1 MSGCWGGRK
10 SLPPRTDLVPVKDV
24 IRIRD
29 EFYILATSSLAD
41 DRTRVLKQ
49 GETFAVFDRYGDIQ
63 ATGLGEQGL
72 YHEGTRFLS
81 RLEVR
86 LDDQRPL
93 LLSSTV
99 REDNALLTVD
109 LTNPDISLD
118 GRIALLRDTLHL
130 FRSKLLWQGC
140 CYERFRLHNYAHHP
154 VEISITVRLAA
165 DFADIFEVRGVKR
178 AQRGTLLPAEVEDS
192 RLVLG
197 YRGLDG
203 VVRRTRVQFSPEP
216 TSLAD
221 SEVAWKIRMGPHSEA
236 TVFLTVSC
244 EAEPPGPA
252 IETYDQAAAMAA
264 KDLRQ
269 ATSRTSSIY
278 TSNEQFNDL
287 VNRSL
292 ADVHMM
298 VTYTDKGPFPYAGI
312 PWFSTPFGRDAL
324 ITALELLWL
333 DPDIARGVLAFL
345 ASTQAKEA
353 LPESDAEPGK
363 IVHEIRR
370 GEMATLGEIPFG
382 RYYGSVDATPLFVFL
397 AGAYYDRT
405 GEMPFIEELWPSIEM
420 ALEWID
426 RWGDM
431 DGDGFVEY
439 SRRSAHGLIHQ
450 GWKDSDDAVFHADGT
465 LAEGA
470 IAPCEVQAYVYAAKT
485 AAAALADRLGKA
497 ELAERLRHEAR
508 TLQERFEEA
517 FWCEDLG
524 TYALA
529 LDGDKRPC
537 RVKSSNAGQ
546 CLFSGIV
553 APERARRVA
562 ETLLHH
568 DSFSGWGVRTV
579 AASEAR
585 YNPMSYHNG
594 SVWPHDNAL
603 IAFGLARYGLTD
615 PLFRIVTGLFDSSLF
630 TDLHRLPELF
640 CGFPRRPGEG
650 PTPYPVAC
658 APQSWAAS
666 SVFLLLQACLGLSFN
681 AAEQEIRFSHPVL
694 PPFLQTVEI
703 KQLRMNEA
711 SLDLVLRRH
720 DHDVGIEVL
729 RKEGE
734 ARITTVK

>member
-1 MSGCWGGRK
+1 ME
-10 SLPPRTDLVPVKDV
+10 DV

-29 EFYILATSSLAD
+29 EYYILATSSLAD
-41 DRTRVLKQ
+41 DRTRVLKH

-63 ATGLGEQGL
+63 PTGLGEQGL

-86 LDDQRPL
+86 LAGQRPL
-93 LLSSTV
+93 LLSSTL
-99 REDNALLTVD
+99 REDNTLLTVD
-109 LTNPDISLD
+109 LTNPDISSD
-118 GRIALLRDTLHL
+118 GRVVLLRDTLHM
-130 FRSKLLWQGC
+130 FRSKLLWQGS
-140 CYERFRLHNYAHHP
+140 CYERFRFRNYAHDL
-154 VEISITVRLAA
+154 VETSIAVRFAA
-165 DFADIFEVRGVKR
+165 DFADIFEVRGIKR
-178 AQRGTLLPAEVEDS
+178 ARRGMPLPAELES
-192 RLVLG
+192 RHVVLA

-203 VVRRTRVQFSPEP
+203 VVRRTRLQFSPEP
-216 TSLAD
+216 TSLTDA
-221 SEVAWKIRMGPHSEA
+221 EVIWRIRMPPHSET

-244 EAEPPGPA
+244 EADLGGPS
-252 IETYDQAAAMAA
+252 IGTYNRAATMVAEA
-264 KDLRQ
+264 LRQ
-269 ATSRTSSIY
+269 ATSRTCSIY

-292 ADVHMM
+292 ADIHMM
-298 VTYTDKGPFPYAGI
+298 ITHTPEGPFPYAGV
-312 PWFSTPFGRDAL
+312 PWFSTPFGRDGL
-324 ITALELLWL
+324 ITALGLLWVN
-333 DPDIARGVLAFL
+333 PDIARGVLAFL
-345 ASTQAKEA
+345 ASTQAKEV

-370 GEMATLGEIPFG
+370 GEMAAVGEIPFG
-382 RYYGSVDATPLFVFL
+382 CHYGSIDATPLFVIL
-397 AGAYYDRT
+397 AGAYYDRA
-405 GEMPFIEELWPSIEM
+405 GEKAFIEELWPSIAM

-439 SRRSAHGLIHQ
+439 ARRSRHGLIHQ
-450 GWKDSDDAVFHADGT
+450 GWKDSDEAVFHADGS

-470 IAPCEVQAYVYAAKT
+470 IALCEVQAYVYAAKT
-485 AAAALADRLGKA
+485 AAAALADCLGKP
-497 ELAERLRHEAR
+497 ELAERLRNEAR
-508 TLQERFEEA
+508 VLQERFEEA

-579 AASEAR
+579 GASEIR

-603 IAFGLARYGLTD
+603 IAFGLARYRLSE
-615 PLFRIVTGLFDSSLF
+615 PLLRILAGLFDASLF
-630 TDLHRLPELF
+630 MDLHRLPELF
-640 CGFPRRPGEG
+640 CGFHRRPGEG
-650 PTPYPVAC
+650 PTSYPVAC

-666 SVFLLLQACLGLSFN
+666 SVFLFLQACIGLSFHGP
-681 AAEQEIRFSHPVL
+681 EQEIRFSHPVL
-694 PPFLQTVEI
+694 PPFLHAVEI
-703 KQLRMNEA
+703 RHLRINGG
-711 SLDLVLRRH
+711 SLDFVLRRH
-720 DHDVGIEVL
+720 AQDVGIEIL

-734 ARITTVK
+734 VRVTTVK

>member
-1 MSGCWGGRK
+1 ME
-10 SLPPRTDLVPVKDV
+10 DV

-49 GETFAVFDRYGDIQ
+49 AETFGVFDRYGDIQ
-63 ATGLGEQGL
+63 PTGLGEQGL

-86 LDDQRPL
+86 LEGQRPL
-93 LLSSTV
+93 LLSSTL
-99 REDNALLTVD
+99 REDNVLLTVD
-109 LTNPDISLD
+109 LTNADVSLD
-118 GRIALLRDTLHL
+118 GEVVLLRDTLHM
-130 FRSKLLWQGC
+130 FRSKLLWQGS
-140 CYERFRLHNYAHHP
+140 CYERFRFHNYAHHV
-154 VEISITVRLAA
+154 VETSIAVRFAA

-178 AQRGTLLPAEVEDS
+178 TRRGKLLPAEVES
-192 RLVLG
+192 SHLVLA
-197 YRGLDG
+197 YQGLDG
-203 VVRRTRVQFSPEP
+203 VVRRTRLQFSPEP
-216 TSLAD
+216 TSVTD
-221 SEVAWKIRMGPHSEA
+221 SEVTWKIRMGPRSEA

-244 EAEPPGPA
+244 EAETPRPA
-252 IETYDQAAAMAA
+252 IGIYDQAAPMAA
-264 KDLRQ
+264 KALRQ
-269 ATSRTSSIY
+269 VAFRTCSIY

-292 ADVHMM
+292 ADIHMM
-298 VTYTDKGPFPYAGI
+298 ITNTPEGPFPYAGI
-312 PWFSTPFGRDAL
+312 PWFSTPFGRDGL
-324 ITALELLWL
+324 ITALAFLWVN
-333 DPDIARGVLAFL
+333 PDIARGVLAFL

-353 LPESDAEPGK
+353 LLESDAEPGK

-370 GEMATLGEIPFG
+370 GEMAALGEIPFG
-382 RYYGSVDATPLFVFL
+382 RYYGSVDATPLFVIL

-405 GEMPFIEELWPSIEM
+405 GEMAFIEELWPSIEM

-426 RWGDM
+426 RWGDT
-431 DGDGFVEY
+431 DRDGFVEY
-439 SRRSAHGLIHQ
+439 ARRSPHGLIHQ
-450 GWKDSDDAVFHADGT
+450 GWKDSEDAVFHADGT
-465 LAEGA
+465 LAKGA
-470 IAPCEVQAYVYAAKT
+470 IALCEVQAYVYAAKT
-485 AAAALADRLGKA
+485 AAAALANRLGKG
-497 ELAERLRHEAR
+497 ELAEKLQNEAQ

-524 TYALA
+524 TYVLA
-529 LDGDKRPC
+529 LDGHKRPC
-537 RVKSSNAGQ
+537 RIKSSNAGQ

-562 ETLLHH
+562 ETLLQ
-568 DSFSGWGVRTV
+568 DESFTGWGVRTV
-579 AASEAR
+579 AASEVR

-603 IAFGLARYGLTD
+603 IAFGLARYQLSE
-615 PLFRIVTGLFDSSLF
+615 PLLRIVTGLFDASLF

-640 CGFPRRPGEG
+640 CGFHRRPGEG
-650 PTPYPVAC
+650 PTAYPVAC

-681 AAEQEIRFSHPVL
+681 APEQEVLFSHPVL
-694 PPFLQTVEI
+694 PPFLETVEI
-703 KQLRMNEA
+703 KHLRMNGA

-720 DHDVGIEVL
+720 AQDVGIEVL

-734 ARITTVK
+734 VRVKAVK

>member
-1 MSGCWGGRK
+1 
-10 SLPPRTDLVPVKDV
+10 VKDV

-29 EFYILATSSLAD
+29 EFYILAASSLAD

-49 GETFAVFDRYGDIQ
+49 ADTFGVFDRYGDIQ
-63 ATGLGEQGL
+63 PTGLGEQGL

-86 LDDQRPL
+86 LEGQRPL
-93 LLSSTV
+93 LLSSTL
-99 REDNALLTVD
+99 REDNVLLTVD
-109 LTNPDISLD
+109 LTNPDVSLD
-118 GRIALLRDTLHL
+118 GRVALLRDTLHL

-140 CYERFRLHNYAHHP
+140 CYERIRFHNYAHHF
-154 VEISITVRLAA
+154 VEISIALRFAA

-178 AQRGTLLPAEVEDS
+178 ARRGTLLPAEVEDS

-203 VVRRTRVQFSPEP
+203 VVRRTRLQFSPEP
-216 TSLAD
+216 TSVTD
-221 SEVAWKIRMGPHSEA
+221 SEVGWKIQMDPHSEA

-252 IETYDQAAAMAA
+252 IETYDQAAAMTA
-264 KDLRQ
+264 KVLRQ
-269 ATSRTSSIY
+269 AASRTSSIY

-298 VTYTDKGPFPYAGI
+298 VTQTAEGPFPYAGV
-312 PWFSTPFGRDAL
+312 PWFSTPFGRDGL
-324 ITALELLWL
+324 ITALELLWVN
-333 DPDIARGVLAFL
+333 PDIARGVLAFL

-353 LPESDAEPGK
+353 MPESDAEPGK

-370 GEMATLGEIPFG
+370 GEMAALGEIPFG
-382 RYYGSVDATPLFVFL
+382 RYYGSVDATPLFVIL
-397 AGAYYDRT
+397 AGAFYDRT
-405 GEMPFIEELWPSIEM
+405 GEMAFIEELWPSIEM

-450 GWKDSDDAVFHADGT
+450 GWKDSEDAVFHADGT

-470 IAPCEVQAYVYAAKT
+470 IALCEVQAYVYAAKT
-485 AAAALADRLGKA
+485 AAAALADRLGKG
-497 ELAERLRHEAR
+497 ELAERLQNEAQ

-579 AASEAR
+579 AASEVR
-585 YNPMSYHNG
+585 YNPMSYHTG
-594 SVWPHDNAL
+594 SIWPHDNAL
-603 IAFGLARYGLTD
+603 IAFGLARYGLTA

-681 AAEQEIRFSHPVL
+681 AAEQEIRFSYPVL
-694 PPFLQTVEI
+694 PPFLETVEI
-703 KQLRMNEA
+703 KQLRMNGV

-720 DHDVGIEVL
+720 DQDVGIEVV

-734 ARITTVK
+734 VRITTVK

>member
-1 MSGCWGGRK
+1 M
-10 SLPPRTDLVPVKDV
+10 KDV

-63 ATGLGEQGL
+63 PTGLGEQGL

-86 LDDQRPL
+86 LEGQRPL
-93 LLSSTV
+93 LLSSTL
-99 REDNALLTVD
+99 REDNVLLTVD
-109 LTNPDISLD
+109 LTNPDVSLD
-118 GRIALLRDTLHL
+118 GEVVLLRDSLHM
-130 FRSKLLWQGC
+130 FRSKLLWQGS
-140 CYERFRLHNYAHHP
+140 CYERFRFHNYAHHF
-154 VEISITVRLAA
+154 VEISTALRFAA

-178 AQRGTLLPAEVEDS
+178 ARRGTLLPAEVEDS

-203 VVRRTRVQFSPEP
+203 VVRRTRLQFSPEP
-216 TSLAD
+216 TSVTD
-221 SEVAWKIRMGPHSEA
+221 SEVSWKIRMPPHSGA

-244 EAEPPGPA
+244 EAEAPGPA
-252 IETYDQAAAMAA
+252 IGTHDQAAAMTA
-264 KDLRQ
+264 KALRQ

-298 VTYTDKGPFPYAGI
+298 VTNTPQGPFPYAGV
-312 PWFSTPFGRDAL
+312 PWFSTPFGRDGL
-324 ITALELLWL
+324 ITALEFLWVS
-333 DPDIARGVLAFL
+333 PDIARGVLAFL

-382 RYYGSVDATPLFVFL
+382 RYYGSVDATPLFVIV

-450 GWKDSDDAVFHADGT
+450 GWKDSDDAIFHADGT

-470 IAPCEVQAYVYAAKT
+470 IAPCEVQAYVYAAKV
-485 AAAALADRLGKA
+485 AAAAMADRLGKA
-497 ELAERLRHEAR
+497 ELAERLQHEAR

-562 ETLLHH
+562 ETLL
-568 DSFSGWGVRTV
+568 
-579 AASEAR
+579 
-585 YNPMSYHNG
+585 
-594 SVWPHDNAL
+594 
-603 IAFGLARYGLTD
+603 
-615 PLFRIVTGLFDSSLF
+615 
-630 TDLHRLPELF
+630 
-640 CGFPRRPGEG
+640 
-650 PTPYPVAC
+650 
-658 APQSWAAS
+658 
-666 SVFLLLQACLGLSFN
+666 
-681 AAEQEIRFSHPVL
+681 
-694 PPFLQTVEI
+694 
-703 KQLRMNEA
+703 
-711 SLDLVLRRH
+711 
-720 DHDVGIEVL
+720 
-729 RKEGE
+729 
-734 ARITTVK
+734 